1 MPGID
6 KKLIEDYY
14 GGEFSI
20 ETEKYLGDAFS
31 DELNLEELK
40 VVFKKQWDSV
50 LTDNSE
56 PHQLDYL
63 LHKINYQI
71 NCLDQ
76 KPSERPITKYI
87 NWYARIAAV
96 LIIPLLVF
104 TGVVTFHHPKGSEA
118 TGWAE
123 MSAPRG
129 ARIKFT
135 LPDGTYGWLN
145 SGSTIKYAINFNQ
158 RREVCLTGQ
167 AFFQVKHDD
176 DNKFIVKTKY
186 FDIEDKGTAFDV
198 AAYDDEEN
206 AEVTLE
212 QGSAILKNESLTTSI
227 ELKPDEQ
234 VSYSI
239 AKQTFT
245 KSIMTAQNISAWKE
259 GKLILRNASLEEM
272 AKQLSRWYNV
282 DVVIQ
287 NAQHADI
294 RYRATFEDENLNEVL
309 RLLKITA
316 PFDFKIDER
325 VKQADGSF
333 SKRRVLLNVNKL
345 NQ

>member
-14 GGEFSI
+14 RGESSI

-40 VVFKKQWDSV
+40 DVFKEQWDNIS
-50 LTDNSE
+50 TDNSE

-96 LIIPLLVF
+96 LLIPLLVF
-104 TGVVTFHHPKGSEA
+104 AGIVTFQHLKGTEA

-123 MSAPRG
+123 ISAPRG
-129 ARIKFT
+129 TRIRFT
-135 LPDGTYGWLN
+135 LPDGTFGWLN
-145 SGSTIKYAINFNQ
+145 SGSTIKYALDFNH
-158 RREVCLTGQ
+158 RREVCLKGQ

-176 DNKFIVKTKY
+176 DNKFVVKTKY
-186 FDIEDKGTAFDV
+186 FDIEDVGTAFDV

-212 QGSAILKNESLTTSI
+212 EGSAILKSDSLNASI
-227 ELKPDEQ
+227 EIKPDEQ
-234 VSYSI
+234 ISYSI

-245 KSIMTAQNISAWKE
+245 KSIVTAQNVSAWKE

-282 DVVIQ
+282 DVRIH

-309 RLLKITA
+309 RLLKITT
-316 PFDFKIDER
+316 PFDYKIEER
-325 VKQADGSF
+325 IKQADGSF

-345 NQ
+345 N

>member
-6 KKLIEDYY
+6 KKLIEDYFK
-14 GGEFSI
+14 GESSI
-20 ETEKYLGDAFS
+20 ETEKYLGDTFS
-31 DELNLEELK
+31 DESNLEELK
-40 VVFKKQWDSV
+40 IVFKEQWDNV
-50 LTDNSE
+50 LAEESE

-76 KPSERPITKYI
+76 KPSERSITKYA

-96 LIIPLLVF
+96 LLIPLLVF
-104 TGVVTFHHPKGSEA
+104 TGVVSFQHHSSSDAK
-118 TGWAE
+118 GWAE
-123 MSAPRG
+123 MSAPLG

-145 SGSTIKYAINFNQ
+145 GGSTIKYAINFNQ
-158 RREVCLTGQ
+158 RREVSLTGQ

-176 DNKFIVKTKY
+176 DNKFVVKTKY
-186 FDIEDKGTAFDV
+186 FNIEDTGTAFDI

-212 QGSAILKNESLTTSI
+212 QGSAILKNDSLNALI
-227 ELKPDEQ
+227 ELRPDEQ
-234 VSYSI
+234 ISYSI

-245 KSIMTAQNISAWKE
+245 KSIVTAQNISAWKE

-282 DVVIQ
+282 DVRIH

-309 RLLKITA
+309 RLLKITT
-316 PFDFKIDER
+316 PFDYKIEER
-325 VKQADGSF
+325 IKQADGSF

-345 NQ
+345 N